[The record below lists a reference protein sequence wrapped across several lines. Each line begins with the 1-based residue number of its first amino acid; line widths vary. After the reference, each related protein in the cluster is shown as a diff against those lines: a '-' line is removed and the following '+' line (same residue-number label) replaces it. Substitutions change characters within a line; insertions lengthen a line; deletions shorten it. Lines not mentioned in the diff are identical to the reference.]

1 MRGAYDGAMPSDA
14 TAETLATPP
23 ATPAGPRAQPAFV
36 LVPSER
42 AAQARLAAANGAL
55 WAVTVSL
62 MAAFPQ
68 VDPAQRHPLARRIA
82 RNLEILC
89 GQEGFDD
96 GRRALLAHLAGRWQA
111 RAEEFA
117 AA

>member
-1 MRGAYDGAMPSDA
+1 MPSDA

-36 LVPSER
+36 LLPSER

-62 MAAFPQ
+62 MAVFPQ
-68 VDPAQRHPLARRIA
+68 ADPAHRHSLACRIA

-89 GQEGFDD
+89 GQEGLAG
-96 GRRALLAHLAGRWQA
+96 GRHALLADLAGRWRA

-117 AA
+117 PA